1 MFQFSKVTTVIHST
15 FIRAH
20 NSTVMENKRI
30 DFTEDCQLKQIETDC
45 CWFIIFHQ
53 ALDHTSSPNC
63 TIYNQHVVLIT
74 PLVVI
79 LDTLLWWEDRDAR
92 AMIELLDI
100 IIILALVIR
109 HKHQMS
115 KSFIF
120 QILLYNDRSLTFSVL
135 FIDLWLQG
143 SFNILSWRHIKR

>member
-1 MFQFSKVTTVIHST
+1 MKYVSVLKGHHSHT
-15 FIRAH
+15 FNIYQ
-20 NSTVMENKRI
+20 STVTENKRI
-30 DFTEDCQLKQIETDC
+30 DFTDSWNSKQIVVGLSYFTKL
-45 CWFIIFHQ
+45 WI
-53 ALDHTSSPNC
+53 TPSSPNC